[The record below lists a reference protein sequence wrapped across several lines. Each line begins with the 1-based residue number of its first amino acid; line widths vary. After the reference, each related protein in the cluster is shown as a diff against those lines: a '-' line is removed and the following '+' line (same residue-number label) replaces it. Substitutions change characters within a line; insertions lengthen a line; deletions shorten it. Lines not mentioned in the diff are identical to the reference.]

1 MKAYSWSLDER
12 PPPTTSRDKWW
23 RFVERRL
30 PGVVMFL
37 MLATLVVVV
46 LAPHMVVTVPSGQV
60 GVLWKRFG
68 HGTVRDPR
76 QLRGEGLHLLLPWD
90 KLFLY
95 DLRIQSI
102 TDTYNAISKDGV
114 TLNATLNIRFRLQR
128 NSVPILHQA
137 IGPDYTK
144 LLGPEI
150 ASQMRGVIAEYTAEQ
165 VYSSARQEI
174 QDKIRETAVE
184 KLSHKMMDAET
195 PSEAQESSIASMQ
208 DAIVLY
214 DTLLYGIELPAS
226 VVQAINRKTE
236 QYYIAQEYAFR
247 IDRER
252 RESERKAIE
261 ATGISEFQRI
271 VSQGISDSYLR
282 WRGVEATLQLAQSN
296 NSKIV
301 IIGGGKDGLPIIL
314 GNVDRPAPAPA
325 PARARA
331 TSPAESGAVT
341 EERSTA
347 AAPAV
352 PLEKMPAADLALPA
366 EKMPSADSAK
376 PQAAAPGTPS
386 AAPPQEPSALFPR
399 SLSELEALVSR
410 ALRATEATTEP
421 PAKLPSEQQ
430 PAVAQPR

>member
-1 MKAYSWSLDER
+1 MKAYSWSLEER
-12 PPPTTSRDKWW
+12 PPPSTTRDKWW

-37 MLATLVVVV
+37 MVATLVVVV
-46 LAPHMVVTVPSGQV
+46 LAPHVVVTVPSGQV
-60 GVLWKRFG
+60 GVLWKRFA

-144 LLGPEI
+144 LLAPQI

-195 PSEAQESSIASMQ
+195 AGVAEESNIASMQ
-208 DAIVLY
+208 DTVVLY
-214 DTLLYGIELPAS
+214 DTLLYGIDLPAS

-236 QYYIAQEYAFR
+236 QYYIAQEYEFR

-252 RESERKAIE
+252 KESERKAIE
-261 ATGISEFQRI
+261 AAGISEFQRI

-314 GNVDRPAPAPA
+314 GNVDTPA

-331 TSPAESGAVT
+331 TSPAENRAVT

-347 AAPAV
+347 APPAV

-376 PQAAAPGTPS
+376 TQSAAPGTPS
-386 AAPPQEPSALFPR
+386 AAPPQEPGALFPR

-421 PAKLPSEQQ
+421 PAKEQ

>member
-1 MKAYSWSLDER
+1 
-12 PPPTTSRDKWW
+12 
-23 RFVERRL
+23 
-30 PGVVMFL
+30 MFL
-37 MLATLVVVV
+37 MVATLVVVA
-46 LAPHMVVTVPSGQV
+46 LAPHVVVTVPSGHA

-95 DLRIQSI
+95 DLRVQSL
-102 TDTYNAISKDGV
+102 TDAYNAISKDGV
-114 TLNATLNIRFRLQR
+114 NLNATLNIRFRLQR

-144 LLGPEI
+144 LLGPQI

-195 PSEAQESSIASMQ
+195 PGEDEAPNIASMQ
-208 DAIVLY
+208 DTVVLY

-252 RESERKAIE
+252 KESERKAIE
-261 ATGISEFQRI
+261 AAGISDFQRI

-296 NSKIV
+296 NSKVV

-314 GNVDRPAPAPA
+314 GNVDTPAPAPT
-325 PARARA
+325 RARG
-331 TSPAESGAVT
+331 TSPAEKGAAA

-347 AAPAV
+347 APPAV
-352 PLEKMPAADLALPA
+352 PLEKMPAADLALPS
-366 EKMPSADSAK
+366 EKMPPADSAK
-376 PQAAAPGTPS
+376 TQSAAPGTPS
-386 AAPPQEPSALFPR
+386 AATPGEPGVFPR

-410 ALRATEATTEP
+410 ALRPTEATTEP
-421 PAKLPSEQQ
+421 AAKLRSEP
-430 PAVAQPR
+430 PAVEQPR

>member
-1 MKAYSWSLDER
+1 
-12 PPPTTSRDKWW
+12 
-23 RFVERRL
+23 
-30 PGVVMFL
+30 VVIFL
-37 MLATLVVVV
+37 MVAALVVVV
-46 LAPHMVVTVPSGQV
+46 VAPHVVVTVPSGHV

-90 KLFLY
+90 RLFLY
-95 DLRIQSI
+95 DLRIQSL

-144 LLGPEI
+144 LLGPQI

-165 VYSSARQEI
+165 VYSTARQEI

-195 PSEAQESSIASMQ
+195 PNEADATYIASMQ
-208 DAIVLY
+208 DTVILY
-214 DTLLYGIELPAS
+214 DTLLYGIDLPTQ

-236 QYYIAQEYAFR
+236 QYYIAQEYEFR

-252 RESERKAIE
+252 KESERKAIE
-261 ATGISEFQRI
+261 AAGISEFQRI

-296 NSKIV
+296 NSKVV

-314 GNVDRPAPAPA
+314 GNVDTAAPAP
-325 PARARA
+325 PHARG
-331 TSPAESGAVT
+331 TSPAENGSPA
-341 EERSTA
+341 EDRITA
-347 AAPAV
+347 APAPAV
-352 PLEKMPAADLALPA
+352 PLEKTPAGDLAMPAEKLPAADG
-366 EKMPSADSAK
+366 AK
-376 PQAAAPGTPS
+376 PQAAAPATPS
-386 AAPPQEPSALFPR
+386 AAPLGGSGALLLR
-399 SLSELEALVSR
+399 GLSDLEADVSR
-410 ALRATEATTEP
+410 ALRPTEEKSEP
-421 PAKLPSEQQ
+421 PAKVPPER
-430 PAVAQPR
+430 PAVERPR

>member
-1 MKAYSWSLDER
+1 
-12 PPPTTSRDKWW
+12 
-23 RFVERRL
+23 
-30 PGVVMFL
+30 
-37 MLATLVVVV
+37 
-46 LAPHMVVTVPSGQV
+46 
-60 GVLWKRFG
+60 
-68 HGTVRDPR
+68 
-76 QLRGEGLHLLLPWD
+76 
-90 KLFLY
+90 
-95 DLRIQSI
+95 
-102 TDTYNAISKDGV
+102 
-114 TLNATLNIRFRLQR
+114 
-128 NSVPILHQA
+128 
-137 IGPDYTK
+137 
-144 LLGPEI
+144 
-150 ASQMRGVIAEYTAEQ
+150 
-165 VYSSARQEI
+165 
-174 QDKIRETAVE
+174 
-184 KLSHKMMDAET
+184 MDAET
-195 PSEAQESSIASMQ
+195 TGEAVESNIASMQ

-236 QYYIAQEYAFR
+236 QYYIAQEYEFR

-252 RESERKAIE
+252 KESERKAIE

-314 GNVDRPAPAPA
+314 GNVDTPA

-347 AAPAV
+347 APPAV

-366 EKMPSADSAK
+366 EKMPSANSAK
-376 PQAAAPGTPS
+376 TQSAAPGTPS
-386 AAPPQEPSALFPR
+386 VAPPQEPGALFPR
-399 SLSELEALVSR
+399 TLSELEALVSR

-421 PAKLPSEQQ
+421 PAKPPSEQ
-430 PAVAQPR
+430 PVEAQPR

>member
-12 PPPTTSRDKWW
+12 PPPATPRDKWL

-30 PGVVMFL
+30 PGVVIFL
-37 MLATLVVVV
+37 MVATLVVVV

-68 HGTVRDPR
+68 HGTVRNPR

-144 LLGPEI
+144 LLGPQI
-150 ASQMRGVIAEYTAEQ
+150 ASEMRGVIAGYTAEQ

-174 QDKIRETAVE
+174 QDKIRERAVE
-184 KLSHKMMDAET
+184 KLSHKMMDAEVAGE
-195 PSEAQESSIASMQ
+195 PDDANIASMQ
-208 DAIVLY
+208 DTVILY
-214 DTLLYGIELPAS
+214 DTLLYGIDLPPS

-236 QYYIAQEYAFR
+236 QYYIAEEYEFR
-247 IDRER
+247 IDREKK
-252 RESERKAIE
+252 ETERKAIE
-261 ATGISEFQRI
+261 AAGIAEFQRI
-271 VSQGISDSYLR
+271 VSQGISESYLR

-314 GNVDRPAPAPA
+314 GNVDTPAPG
-325 PARARA
+325 PARAA
-331 TSPAESGAVT
+331 SP
-341 EERSTA
+341 EERRTA
-347 AAPAV
+347 APPAM
-352 PLEKMPAADLALPA
+352 PLERMPAADLALPA
-366 EKMPSADSAK
+366 EKMPADSAK
-376 PQAAAPGTPS
+376 TQSATPDTPAAAL
-386 AAPPQEPSALFPR
+386 PQEPGAFFPR
-399 SLSELEALVSR
+399 SLSEIESFVSR
-410 ALRATEATTEP
+410 ALRGNEATTGP
-421 PAKLPSEQQ
+421 PAKPPSDR
-430 PAVAQPR
+430 PADAQPQ

>member
-12 PPPTTSRDKWW
+12 PPPTTIRDKWW

-37 MLATLVVVV
+37 MVATLIVVV
-46 LAPHMVVTVPSGQV
+46 LAPHMVVTVPSGHV
-60 GVLWKRFG
+60 GVLWKRFAR
-68 HGTVRDPR
+68 GTVRDPR

-128 NSVPILHQA
+128 NSVPILHRV

-144 LLGPEI
+144 LLGPQI

-195 PSEAQESSIASMQ
+195 PGEAEESNIASMQ
-208 DAIVLY
+208 DAVVLY

-236 QYYIAQEYAFR
+236 QYYIAQEYEFR

-252 RESERKAIE
+252 KESERKAIE
-261 ATGISEFQRI
+261 AAGISEFQRI

-301 IIGGGKDGLPIIL
+301 IIGSGKDGLPIIL
-314 GNVDRPAPAPA
+314 GNVDTPAPA

-331 TSPAESGAVT
+331 TSPAENGAVT

-347 AAPAV
+347 APPAV

-376 PQAAAPGTPS
+376 TQSAAPGTPS
-386 AAPPQEPSALFPR
+386 AAPPQEPGALFPR
-399 SLSELEALVSR
+399 SLSDLEALVSR
-410 ALRATEATTEP
+410 ALRATETTTEP
-421 PAKLPSEQQ
+421 PAKPLSEQ
-430 PAVAQPR
+430 PAVAQPQ

>member
-12 PPPTTSRDKWW
+12 PPPTTTRDKWW

-30 PGVVMFL
+30 PSVVIFL
-37 MLATLVVVV
+37 MVATLVVVV
-46 LAPHMVVTVPSGQV
+46 LVPHVVVTVPSGQV
-60 GVLWKRFG
+60 GVLWKRFAN
-68 HGTVRDPR
+68 GTVRDPR
-76 QLRGEGLHLLLPWD
+76 QLRGEGLHLLWPWD
-90 KLFLY
+90 KMFLY

-102 TDTYNAISKDGV
+102 TGTYNAISKDGV

-144 LLGPEI
+144 LLGPQI

-184 KLSHKMMDAET
+184 KLSHKMMGAET
-195 PSEAQESSIASMQ
+195 AGEVEESNIASMQ
-208 DAIVLY
+208 DMVVLY
-214 DTLLYGIELPAS
+214 DTLLYGIDLPAS

-236 QYYIAQEYAFR
+236 QYYIAQEYEFR

-252 RESERKAIE
+252 KESERKAIE
-261 ATGISEFQRI
+261 AAGISEFQRI

-296 NSKIV
+296 NSKVV

-314 GNVDRPAPAPA
+314 GNVDTPG

-331 TSPAESGAVT
+331 TSPAENGA

-347 AAPAV
+347 APPAL

-376 PQAAAPGTPS
+376 TQSAPGTPS
-386 AAPPQEPSALFPR
+386 AAPPQEPGALFPR
-399 SLSELEALVSR
+399 SWSELEALVSR

-421 PAKLPSEQQ
+421 PAKLPSEQ
-430 PAVAQPR
+430 PAVAKPR

>member
-1 MKAYSWSLDER
+1 
-12 PPPTTSRDKWW
+12 
-23 RFVERRL
+23 
-30 PGVVMFL
+30 
-37 MLATLVVVV
+37 
-46 LAPHMVVTVPSGQV
+46 
-60 GVLWKRFG
+60 
-68 HGTVRDPR
+68 
-76 QLRGEGLHLLLPWD
+76 LPWD

-144 LLGPEI
+144 LLAPQI

-195 PSEAQESSIASMQ
+195 AGVAEESNIASMQ
-208 DAIVLY
+208 DTVVLY
-214 DTLLYGIELPAS
+214 DTLLYGIDLPAS

-236 QYYIAQEYAFR
+236 QYYIAQEYEFR

-252 RESERKAIE
+252 KESERKAIE
-261 ATGISEFQRI
+261 AAGISEFQRI

-314 GNVDRPAPAPA
+314 GNVDTPA

-331 TSPAESGAVT
+331 TSPAENRAVT

-347 AAPAV
+347 APPAV

-376 PQAAAPGTPS
+376 TQSAAPGTPS
-386 AAPPQEPSALFPR
+386 AAPPQEPGALFPR

-421 PAKLPSEQQ
+421 PAKVPSEQ
-430 PAVAQPR
+430 PAVAPPR

>member
-1 MKAYSWSLDER
+1 MKADSWSLDER
-12 PPPTTSRDKWW
+12 PPPTTTRDKWW

-37 MLATLVVVV
+37 MVATLVVVV
-46 LAPHMVVTVPSGQV
+46 LAPNMVVTVPSGHV
-60 GVLWKRFG
+60 GVLWKRFA

-90 KLFLY
+90 KLFQY

-128 NSVPILHQA
+128 NSVPILHKA

-144 LLGPEI
+144 LLGPQI

-195 PSEAQESSIASMQ
+195 ANEAEESNIASMQ
-208 DAIVLY
+208 DAVVLY

-236 QYYIAQEYAFR
+236 QYYIAQEYEFR

-252 RESERKAIE
+252 KESERKAIE
-261 ATGISEFQRI
+261 AAGISEFQRI

-314 GNVDRPAPAPA
+314 GNVDTPA

-331 TSPAESGAVT
+331 TSPAENRAVT

-347 AAPAV
+347 APPAV

-376 PQAAAPGTPS
+376 TQSAAPGTPS
-386 AAPPQEPSALFPR
+386 AAPPQEPGALFPR

-421 PAKLPSEQQ
+421 PAKLPSEQ

>member
-1 MKAYSWSLDER
+1 MKVYSWSLDER
-12 PPPTTSRDKWW
+12 PLPTTIPDKLR

-30 PGVVMFL
+30 PAVVMFL
-37 MLATLVVVV
+37 MVATLVVVA
-46 LAPHMVVTVPSGQV
+46 LAPYVVVTVPSGQV
-60 GVLWKRFG
+60 GVLWKRFA

-90 KLFLY
+90 KLFIY
-95 DLRIQSI
+95 DLRVQSL

-114 TLNATLNIRFRLQR
+114 NLNATLNIRFRLQR

-144 LLGPEI
+144 LLGPQI

-184 KLSHKMMDAET
+184 KLSHKMMDAEA
-195 PSEAQESSIASMQ
+195 PGEDEAPNESPNIASMQ
-208 DAIVLY
+208 DTVVLY
-214 DTLLYGIELPAS
+214 DTLLYGIELPPS
-226 VVQAINRKTE
+226 VVGAINRKTE

-252 RESERKAIE
+252 KESERKAIE
-261 ATGISEFQRI
+261 AAGISEFQRI

-296 NSKIV
+296 NSKVV

-314 GNVDRPAPAPA
+314 GNVDSPA
-325 PARARA
+325 PARARG
-331 TSPAESGAVT
+331 TSPAENGAAA
-341 EERSTA
+341 EERSTSA
-347 AAPAV
+347 PPAV

-366 EKMPSADSAK
+366 EKMPPADSAK
-376 PQAAAPGTPS
+376 TLSAAPSTPS
-386 AAPPQEPSALFPR
+386 AAPPGETGALFPR
-399 SLSELEALVSR
+399 SLSELEGLVSR
-410 ALRATEATTEP
+410 ALRPSEATTER
-421 PAKLPSEQQ
+421 PAKLPSER
-430 PAVAQPR
+430 PAVELTR

>member
-12 PPPTTSRDKWW
+12 PPPTTTRDKW
-23 RFVERRL
+23 RQFVDRRL
-30 PGVVMFL
+30 PGVVIFL
-37 MLATLVVVV
+37 MVAALVVVV

-60 GVLWKRFG
+60 GVLWKRFA

-76 QLRGEGLHLLLPWD
+76 QLRGEGLHVVLPWD

-102 TDTYNAISKDGV
+102 TDAYNAISKDGV

-128 NSVPILHQA
+128 NSIPILHQA

-144 LLGPEI
+144 LLGPQI

-195 PSEAQESSIASMQ
+195 AGEAEESNIASMQ
-208 DAIVLY
+208 DTVVLY
-214 DTLLYGIELPAS
+214 DTLLYGIDLPAS

-252 RESERKAIE
+252 KESERKAIE
-261 ATGISEFQRI
+261 AAGIAEFQRI

-314 GNVDRPAPAPA
+314 GNVDTPA

-331 TSPAESGAVT
+331 ASPAENGAVT
-341 EERSTA
+341 EERSTSPP
-347 AAPAV
+347 PAV
-352 PLEKMPAADLALPA
+352 PLEKMPASDLALPA
-366 EKMPSADSAK
+366 EKMPSPDSATT
-376 PQAAAPGTPS
+376 QSAAPGTPS
-386 AAPPQEPSALFPR
+386 AAPPQEPRALFPR

-410 ALRATEATTEP
+410 ALRATGATTEP
-421 PAKLPSEQQ
+421 PAELPSER

>member
-1 MKAYSWSLDER
+1 MKAYSLSLDER
-12 PPPTTSRDKWW
+12 PPPTTTRDKWW

-30 PGVVMFL
+30 PSVVMFL
-37 MLATLVVVV
+37 MVATLVVVV
-46 LAPHMVVTVPSGQV
+46 LAPRVAVTVPSGHV
-60 GVLWKRFG
+60 GVLWKRFA

-102 TDTYNAISKDGV
+102 TDTYNAMSKDGV
-114 TLNATLNIRFRLQR
+114 TLNAALNIRFRLQR

-144 LLGPEI
+144 LLGPQV

-184 KLSHKMMDAET
+184 KLSHKMMDAG
-195 PSEAQESSIASMQ
+195 PAGEAEESNISSMQ
-208 DAIVLY
+208 DTIVLY
-214 DTLLYGIELPAS
+214 DTLLYGIDLPAS

-236 QYYIAQEYAFR
+236 QYYIAQEYEFR

-252 RESERKAIE
+252 KESERKAIE
-261 ATGISEFQRI
+261 AAGISEFQRI

-301 IIGGGKDGLPIIL
+301 IIGGGRDGLPIIL
-314 GNVDRPAPAPA
+314 GNVDTPA
-325 PARARA
+325 PARARTA
-331 TSPAESGAVT
+331 SPAENGAVT

-347 AAPAV
+347 APPAV

-366 EKMPSADSAK
+366 EKMPSPDSAK
-376 PQAAAPGTPS
+376 TQSAAPGTPS
-386 AAPPQEPSALFPR
+386 AAPPQEPGALFPR

-410 ALRATEATTEP
+410 ALRSTEATTVP
-421 PAKLPSEQQ
+421 PAKLPSER

>member
-1 MKAYSWSLDER
+1 MKAYSGPLDER
-12 PPPTTSRDKWW
+12 PLPTTIRDKWRW
-23 RFVERRL
+23 FAERRL
-30 PGVVMFL
+30 PGVVIFL
-37 MLATLVVVV
+37 MVVALLVVV
-46 LAPHMVVTVPSGQV
+46 LAPHVVVTVPSGHV
-60 GVLWKRFG
+60 GVLWKRFA

-95 DLRIQSI
+95 DLRIQSL

-128 NSVPILHQA
+128 NSVPILHQV

-144 LLGPEI
+144 LLGPQI

-165 VYSSARQEI
+165 VYSTARQEI

-195 PSEAQESSIASMQ
+195 PSEAEATYIASMQ
-208 DAIVLY
+208 DTVVLF
-214 DTLLYGIELPAS
+214 DTLLYGIELPVQ

-236 QYYIAQEYAFR
+236 QYYIAQEYEFR

-252 RESERKAIE
+252 KESERKAIE
-261 ATGISEFQRI
+261 AAGISEFQRI

-314 GNVDRPAPAPA
+314 GNVDTPA
-325 PARARA
+325 PARAQG
-331 TSPAESGAVT
+331 TLPAENGAKG

-347 AAPAV
+347 APPAL
-352 PLEKMPAADLALPA
+352 PLEKTPAADLAMPAEKMPAAD
-366 EKMPSADSAK
+366 SAK
-376 PQAAAPGTPS
+376 TQAATPATPS
-386 AAPPQEPSALFPR
+386 AAPPGEPGTLFSR
-399 SLSELEALVSR
+399 SLSELEGLVSR
-410 ALRATEATTEP
+410 ALRSTESKTEF
-421 PAKLPSEQQ
+421 PAKLPSER
-430 PAVAQPR
+430 PAAEQAR

>member
-1 MKAYSWSLDER
+1 MKADSWSLDER
-12 PPPTTSRDKWW
+12 PPPTTTRDKWW

-37 MLATLVVVV
+37 MVATLVVVV
-46 LAPHMVVTVPSGQV
+46 LAPNMVVTVPSGHV
-60 GVLWKRFG
+60 GVLWKRFA

-128 NSVPILHQA
+128 NSVPILHKA

-144 LLGPEI
+144 LLGPQI

-195 PSEAQESSIASMQ
+195 AGEAEESNIASMQ
-208 DAIVLY
+208 DAVVLY

-236 QYYIAQEYAFR
+236 QYYIAQEYEFR

-252 RESERKAIE
+252 KESERKAIE
-261 ATGISEFQRI
+261 AAGISEFQRI

-314 GNVDRPAPAPA
+314 GNVDTPA

-331 TSPAESGAVT
+331 TSPAENRAVT

-376 PQAAAPGTPS
+376 TQSAAPGTPS
-386 AAPPQEPSALFPR
+386 AAPPQEPGALFPR

-421 PAKLPSEQQ
+421 PAKLPSEQ